1 MFRLFSVTRW
11 QNLRISVL
19 VALCTVLAF
28 AQALVAD
35 WQCAVSVDT
44 DTDGVLLPIV
54 MYHGISEDLAAWG
67 DYVISPSQF
76 EADLTY
82 LRENGYTTVTVAD
95 LIAYVDEG
103 VPLPDRAVMLT
114 FDDGYYNNYRYAYP
128 LLQQYGM
135 RAVIS
140 PIARWSEFYSDH
152 VDQQDR
158 PAYSHIT
165 WEQMRR
171 MTADGTV
178 EFQCHSYDMHHND
191 GAHRKG
197 ASRRS
202 GETQQQYRTALQ
214 QDITQALEL
223 MRTEAGITPTTFTYP
238 FGAISKQTDAVL
250 REMGFRA
257 TLGCES
263 RMNHITRDAD
273 CLYRLGRFLRP
284 HKMGSI
290 SDILE

>member
-1 MFRLFSVTRW
+1 MFRLFSVTQW
-11 QNLRISVL
+11 QNLRILVL
-19 VALCTVLAF
+19 VALCTALAF
-28 AQALVAD
+28 TQALVAD
-35 WQCAVSVDT
+35 WQPAVSVDT
-44 DTDGVLLPIV
+44 DAEGIPLPIV
-54 MYHGISEDLAAWG
+54 MYHGISEDPAALG

-82 LRENGYTTVTVAD
+82 LQQAGYTTVTVAD

-152 VDQQDR
+152 IDQQDR

-171 MTADGTV
+171 MTVDGTV
-178 EFQCHSYDMHHND
+178 EIQCHSYDMHYND

-202 GETQQQYRTALQ
+202 GESADRYREALR
-214 QDITQALEL
+214 QDITRALEL
-223 MRTEAGITPTTFTYP
+223 MRTEAGITPTTFAYP
-238 FGAISKQTDAVL
+238 FGAISKQTDEVL

-263 RMNHITRDAD
+263 RMNRITRDVD

-284 HKMGSI
+284 HRMDSVA
-290 SDILE
+290 DILE

>member
-1 MFRLFSVTRW
+1 MFRLFFLARSHG
-11 QNLRISVL
+11 LRIFVL
-19 VALCTVLAF
+19 VALCTALAF

-35 WQCAVSVDT
+35 SQRAASADA
-44 DTDGVLLPIV
+44 DADGFSLPIV
-54 MYHGISEDLAAWG
+54 MYHGISEDPTAWG

-76 EADLTY
+76 EADLMY
-82 LRENGYTTVTVAD
+82 LQQAGYTTVTMAD

-103 VPLPDRAVMLT
+103 VPLPARAVMLT

-140 PIARWSEFYSDH
+140 PIARWSEFYSDN
-152 VDQQDR
+152 VGQQDR

-165 WEQMRR
+165 WEQMRQ

-178 EFQCHSYDMHHND
+178 EIQCHSYDMHHND
-191 GAHRKG
+191 VAHRKG

-202 GETQQQYRTALQ
+202 GETAEEYRAALQ
-214 QDITQALEL
+214 QDITHALEL
-223 MRTEAGITPTTFTYP
+223 LRDEAGISPTTFTYP
-238 FGAISKQTDAVL
+238 FGAISKQTDEVL

-284 HKMGSI
+284 HRMAGLA
-290 SDILE
+290 DILE